1 MKFFI
6 TLVPDPSSTAT
17 QAPSDE
23 FMAMMGE
30 YVTRQI
36 SSGKVI
42 ATGAMEPIQAGTVVA
57 PVARE
62 ARIVDGPYTEAKE
75 LVAGWVLL
83 TPNRARMRSESE
95 EFVQMHIDHW
105 PGWNGHGIVREV
117 SMTGRN
123 GAGRTAGD
131 DTHGDRGGLA
141 NRVARLIAGL
151 TRVTA
156 TSARP
161 RISPRMRL
169 SRRSSSG
176 HAMAFRPIPV
186 PG

>member
-1 MKFFI
+1 MQFFI
-6 TLVPDPSSTAT
+6 TLVPDPASTAT
-17 QAPSDE
+17 EAPSDE

-57 PVARE
+57 PVEHA

-83 TPNRARMRSESE
+83 SADSREEAIKQSE
-95 EFVQMHIDHW
+95 EFIQMHIDHW

-117 SMTGRN
+117 Y
-123 GAGRTAGD
+123 A
-131 DTHGDRGGLA
+131 
-141 NRVARLIAGL
+141 
-151 TRVTA
+151 
-156 TSARP
+156 
-161 RISPRMRL
+161 
-169 SRRSSSG
+169 
-176 HAMAFRPIPV
+176 
-186 PG
+186 